1 MLRPV
6 IPEVVRGKAG
16 YQPMSR
22 QHAGLFLNGLSL
34 ARIVLGIPV
43 IALILLGPTVRYCY
57 AAAAAVFTVAAATDF
72 LDGYLARRWHRTS
85 DLGVFLD
92 TTADK
97 MLVCGAL
104 IALVAVGR
112 ASAWVAAVIVWRE
125 LAVLGLKAAAATS
138 GTVIYPSFWGK
149 VKFNVQFI
157 AVILAL
163 LRFHHR
169 IGPMYLDQWAM
180 AVAAVVTVLSAWNYL
195 ARLPVLLK
203 GTSQ

>member
-1 MLRPV
+1 M
-6 IPEVVRGKAG
+6 I
-16 YQPMSR
+16 R
-22 QHAGLFLNGLSL
+22 QHAGLVLNGLSL

-43 IALILLGPTVRYCY
+43 IALILLGPAVRYCY

-125 LAVLGLKAAAATS
+125 LAVLGLKAAAATG
-138 GTVIYPSFWGK
+138 GTVVYPSFWGK
-149 VKFNVQFI
+149 LKFNVQFV

-163 LRFHHR
+163 FRYHHR

-180 AVAAVVTVLSAWNYL
+180 TVAVVVTVLSAWSYL
-195 ARLPVLLK
+195 THLSSLLR
-203 GTSQ
+203 SVQQ